1 MCGGR
6 RDWPDLWFLKVNLQ
20 QFSYLKDALQEGG
33 VTSSR
38 AAAYTPPGCTRL
50 STLISAGHS
59 KLTPAQPAPLSV
71 E

>member
-1 MCGGR
+1 MWGGR

-20 QFSYLKDALQEGG
+20 QFSYLKDALQEEG
-33 VTSSR
+33 VSSSC

-50 STLISAGHS
+50 ITLISAGLI
-59 KLTPAQPAPLSV
+59 KLTPAQPAPQSV